1 MRRKEP
7 IRIGEA
13 LDELFKSMPT
23 IARKIAEA
31 KIPDRWPLLVGSVI
45 ASYTTRMEVKNGR
58 LFVYISSSVARNE
71 VFMRRAVLKEEI
83 NRLSGLEV
91 ISTIIGK

>member
-1 MRRKEP
+1 M
-7 IRIGEA
+7 
-13 LDELFKSMPT
+13 DELFKSTPT

-71 VFMRRAVLKEEI
+71 VLKEEI

-91 ISTIIGK
+91 ISTIIVK

>member
-1 MRRKEP
+1 M
-7 IRIGEA
+7 
-13 LDELFKSMPT
+13 DELFKSTPT

-45 ASYTTRMEVKNGR
+45 ASSPTRMEFKHGR

-91 ISTIIGK
+91 ISTIIVK

>member
-1 MRRKEP
+1 M
-7 IRIGEA
+7 
-13 LDELFKSMPT
+13 DELFKSTPT

-31 KIPDRWPLLVGSVI
+31 KIPDRWPLLVGSAI

-71 VFMRRAVLKEEI
+71 VFGA
-83 NRLSGLEV
+83 G
-91 ISTIIGK
+91 